1 MPQNP
6 KILLVDDN
14 AENIKVA
21 AEILRNH
28 GYNVSFAQDGS
39 EALAKAKKKDFDL
52 IVLDIMMSGMDGF
65 QVCTLLKNNP
75 QTNNIP
81 IIFLTGRTDSESVLQ
96 TFNAGGADYV
106 TKPFNSLELLSRV
119 EAHIKIK
126 NNREKLETLNAQLI
140 EANEVKDKMFSI
152 ISHDLL
158 GPLGNIKESIEL
170 IATDQIEMERQD
182 LINFVKAMR
191 ATTRN
196 TYDLLEN
203 LLYWARN
210 QQGKMI
216 YRYKQ
221 LNLNHL
227 VNENLILFDSMAQ
240 SKNIKLKSN
249 IKGEFSVFADR
260 DSIKTILRNLI
271 SNALKFTNPDGTIT
285 IDVKSYENDF
295 IEISVADDGIGMD
308 EETCSRIFSKF
319 KNESRWGTKGEKGI
333 GLGLVIAREFVEKHN
348 GKIWVKSKLGEGST
362 FYFTLPTKNTKY
374 EN

>member
-1 MPQNP
+1 
-6 KILLVDDN
+6 
-14 AENIKVA
+14 
-21 AEILRNH
+21 
-28 GYNVSFAQDGS
+28 
-39 EALAKAKKKDFDL
+39 
-52 IVLDIMMSGMDGF
+52 
-65 QVCTLLKNNP
+65 
-75 QTNNIP
+75 
-81 IIFLTGRTDSESVLQ
+81 
-96 TFNAGGADYV
+96 
-106 TKPFNSLELLSRV
+106 
-119 EAHIKIK
+119 
-126 NNREKLETLNAQLI
+126 
-140 EANEVKDKMFSI
+140 
-152 ISHDLL
+152 
-158 GPLGNIKESIEL
+158 
-170 IATDQIEMERQD
+170 MERQD

-240 SKNIKLKSN
+240 SKNIRLKSN
-249 IKGEFSVFADR
+249 IKGEFSVYADR

-319 KNESRWGTKGEKGI
+319 KNKSRWGTKGEKGI

>member
-1 MPQNP
+1 
-6 KILLVDDN
+6 
-14 AENIKVA
+14 
-21 AEILRNH
+21 
-28 GYNVSFAQDGS
+28 
-39 EALAKAKKKDFDL
+39 
-52 IVLDIMMSGMDGF
+52 MDGF

-81 IIFLTGRTDSESVLQ
+81 IIFLQAVLIPKACCKHSMQ
-96 TFNAGGADYV
+96 GGADYV

-240 SKNIKLKSN
+240 SKNIKLN
-249 IKGEFSVFADR
+249 Q
-260 DSIKTILRNLI
+260 T
-271 SNALKFTNPDGTIT
+271 LKVNFLFTQTAI
-285 IDVKSYENDF
+285 
-295 IEISVADDGIGMD
+295 
-308 EETCSRIFSKF
+308 R
-319 KNESRWGTKGEKGI
+319 
-333 GLGLVIAREFVEKHN
+333 
-348 GKIWVKSKLGEGST
+348 
-362 FYFTLPTKNTKY
+362 
-374 EN
+374 

>member
-1 MPQNP
+1 
-6 KILLVDDN
+6 
-14 AENIKVA
+14 
-21 AEILRNH
+21 
-28 GYNVSFAQDGS
+28 
-39 EALAKAKKKDFDL
+39 
-52 IVLDIMMSGMDGF
+52 MMSGMDGF

-126 NNREKLETLNAQLI
+126 SNREKLETLNEQLI

-227 VNENLILFDSMAQ
+227 VNENLILLLSQNFNI
-240 SKNIKLKSN
+240 SK
-249 IKGEFSVFADR
+249 
-260 DSIKTILRNLI
+260 
-271 SNALKFTNPDGTIT
+271 
-285 IDVKSYENDF
+285 
-295 IEISVADDGIGMD
+295 
-308 EETCSRIFSKF
+308 
-319 KNESRWGTKGEKGI
+319 
-333 GLGLVIAREFVEKHN
+333 
-348 GKIWVKSKLGEGST
+348 
-362 FYFTLPTKNTKY
+362 
-374 EN
+374 

>member
-1 MPQNP
+1 
-6 KILLVDDN
+6 
-14 AENIKVA
+14 
-21 AEILRNH
+21 
-28 GYNVSFAQDGS
+28 
-39 EALAKAKKKDFDL
+39 
-52 IVLDIMMSGMDGF
+52 MMSGMDGF

-126 NNREKLETLNAQLI
+126 SNREKLETLNAQLI

-240 SKNIKLKSN
+240 SKNIRLKSN
-249 IKGEFSVFADR
+249 IKGEFSVYADR

>member
-14 AENIKVA
+14 AETLRLQQRYY
-21 AEILRNH
+21 EITAITSRLLRM
-28 GYNVSFAQDGS
+28 GVRLWQS
-39 EALAKAKKKDFDL
+39 KDFDL

-96 TFNAGGADYV
+96 TFNAGGGADYV

-240 SKNIKLKSN
+240 SK
-249 IKGEFSVFADR
+249 
-260 DSIKTILRNLI
+260 I
-271 SNALKFTNPDGTIT
+271 SN
-285 IDVKSYENDF
+285 
-295 IEISVADDGIGMD
+295 
-308 EETCSRIFSKF
+308 
-319 KNESRWGTKGEKGI
+319 
-333 GLGLVIAREFVEKHN
+333 
-348 GKIWVKSKLGEGST
+348 
-362 FYFTLPTKNTKY
+362 
-374 EN
+374 

>member
-1 MPQNP
+1 
-6 KILLVDDN
+6 
-14 AENIKVA
+14 
-21 AEILRNH
+21 
-28 GYNVSFAQDGS
+28 
-39 EALAKAKKKDFDL
+39 
-52 IVLDIMMSGMDGF
+52 
-65 QVCTLLKNNP
+65 
-75 QTNNIP
+75 
-81 IIFLTGRTDSESVLQ
+81 
-96 TFNAGGADYV
+96 
-106 TKPFNSLELLSRV
+106 
-119 EAHIKIK
+119 
-126 NNREKLETLNAQLI
+126 
-140 EANEVKDKMFSI
+140 MFSI

-249 IKGEFSVFADR
+249 IKGEFSVYADR

-285 IDVKSYENDF
+285 IDVKSYEND
-295 IEISVADDGIGMD
+295 
-308 EETCSRIFSKF
+308 
-319 KNESRWGTKGEKGI
+319 
-333 GLGLVIAREFVEKHN
+333 LL
-348 GKIWVKSKLGEGST
+348 
-362 FYFTLPTKNTKY
+362 KY
-374 EN
+374 QWLMMG